1 MSRFNLSKVMGLVLA
16 ATMAAVPASSL
27 ATPTSAATLPSG
39 DETALT
45 AVDGTATA
53 ALSDVIAKDAD
64 GNALMYTTLRDAD
77 LKVVATNDPNQKVD
91 AKYKPTSDGGKGGTV
106 DKGATLYVNFRMAE
120 IAEHDGQ
127 NGIQEGTVYAMDL
140 PAELVPAAKSRD
152 GQALIDPET
161 PVTFFNAGGVKA
173 TGGIYTKKTSA
184 GDAAKDD
191 AGNTRYELHVIFSDV
206 ENRVDISGEYQ
217 FSTTLSDAVKGG
229 STVTLTYVPGGKLG
243 FDVTPDPAPAPNAN
257 YTATVSGAEVGDAGG
272 VYSITSELTKTI
284 ATPSE
289 ETTAGTDA
297 FDYGTFTVKSDNN
310 QGVWIDW
317 SKVSDDSAPTV
328 FNNYGKGGATTF
340 RVTLRYEDGATAV
353 LEADANNVVDAV
365 DGKKAVRFTDATK
378 NVQVDVFF
386 DGVLEGS
393 QSSATSF
400 IATSYTVSVTDGNG
414 AAAKGLRNIALSVP
428 TILTGDYTG
437 SGKAEYGV
445 SLEATADAATSLD
458 ALNVTG
464 KVAVD
469 LGSFGDPYLRS
480 DADSDKSSLSNSLEY
495 LPSSVATQ
503 FSTGTSGYNG
513 NYYWAE
519 FDPSVENNLGVDY
532 YVSLASFLPGGT
544 LASYSTNS
552 VTLDNGKTSTF
563 MNTDDAEGFALWGP
577 DPQDSWTNAGSLS
590 VNELLTKGLSDIA
603 AFKDSAGDAKLQY
616 QLRKVFAT
624 ANPGQQLVVYR
635 SESKNSDGTYAYIVI
650 DPRTVSSAIE
660 QNTNGWHNFREDG
673 KEKAGSWRL
682 HVFNGPNTVLDALFP
697 QYLGTVDANDDVDHG
712 NSITDKVQVGNG
724 AYDASSA
731 KSKTAQYGAGKLQAA
746 YMDYEWVSDGTIFWK
761 MTVNVANWQKW
772 SDAYLYIDADGSL
785 IPCSAPYG
793 ATVSGA
799 QVTGGTSGANMYVK
813 QADGSWKSLTAIY
826 GNKTFATAA
835 ADEMTSNPTLGKN
848 GSFTGHYAQLPQNS
862 GTEVYCSSDNT
873 ITIGFF
879 ASVYSSPA
887 SDAKTHQVTAQL
899 VCHTGDA
906 TLIAGADGKSW
917 PTDYGTYNSDGQWA
931 YRATATGNAATPA
944 LEKTGASTSEP
955 IPIERSIETLWTLRA
970 SNLTGASDVTD
981 ARAIRYVGNEL
992 LHADG
997 SSSSSSYYIAYGG
1010 ISGRIS
1016 VGDTMRGDSKIT
1028 TSYGEKIEGV
1038 DPAKYT
1044 HITQMFVETYPGIT
1058 EAGGAGGGCGPVP
1071 VKNGSSVSGDT
1082 YHWQKYDNGRW
1093 VSMSS
1098 VNTCWDPYNPG
1109 IYRSVLSTTN
1119 ANSDADPLAVYVYY
1133 AGNMSDSV
1141 GVALSSQALTSVGAV
1156 LSNGNF
1162 YTNSLVVE
1170 YRGLHQAKRLASNE
1184 FKTIDYKTQTDV
1196 ESLNEAAN
1204 KATGKTSE
1212 IDALTQLYNV
1222 TLGNSA
1228 RFGTWCST
1236 YENPTKREI
1245 TTAITAAL
1253 SINKSTP
1260 GVTRSEN
1267 TGGLTGSYTLQAQV
1281 GFSLTEYVNFE
1292 DYLTGFDNTELDDG
1306 AEDVSYKENEGDG
1319 DKALKALA
1327 KAINIKNL
1335 TIKATDTSGRQTD
1348 VYSNGSFTSDWQY
1361 STLKLNVGSHAGAL
1375 FSGQFRHNGWSVP
1388 AGTLFTFTYDLEL
1401 NMDGADGF
1409 RASEYYAGGALKLYN
1424 GAMAER
1430 PYSTTSTTSVDGADE
1445 AAVNLASGEIVEV
1458 GDQNMQFVDDGISL
1472 AGGEIDPDERMLR
1485 VWPDG
1490 DVEATYLAKDV
1501 LDKSALKTDSDN
1513 GIVTTGWM
1521 FWDWTGTQGKGSV
1534 SRTFNDV
1541 LTQTVDISLLDER
1554 VGLTDEQ
1561 KQGYLTELNELRIKY
1576 TSVQNLKV
1584 YLSDSRPSGKTAPS
1598 DKDLIWRYD
1607 GVVDADR
1614 EENTGKHNFTL
1625 TYKEPEVYSSFDLKT
1640 NDILGPGFALTVSDL
1655 GYNKYL
1661 TCTYDMVF
1669 DYESFCKDG
1678 VEKGL
1683 LNPDWTLIG
1692 TTRTYEWAYAENT
1705 VKNDRGQ
1712 EASATSGKIQ
1722 IGGATVSKK
1731 ASNVKPADG
1740 TADWTVDAAT
1750 GNVGSSKSLT
1760 ITDEFKATSDNDT
1773 VAEAATAA
1781 TSIDGVKV
1789 TYASVLIWENGALTS
1804 AATSAGW
1811 TNDNISVSTDGT
1823 KLAVT
1828 INNTDALKPV
1838 ASNKAVKVT
1847 YSTKLDKKAYAAK
1860 LLAAGVN
1867 VDEGAYALANSAA
1880 VTIGSLRTS
1889 ASDTVDF
1896 TPEVPLVAEKTSYGH
1911 PGNDLA
1917 TTSFVATGE
1926 AGDADRAAFTM
1937 TDSME
1942 VANDDI
1948 KGDAQLP
1955 VYAALKVTYF
1965 NVAVRKADGSGASF
1979 NADDIRNGD
1988 TGEYKVTLT
1997 DSDGEDF
2004 DSETTGVTGWV
2015 LTFDKLPAGATVTVS
2030 YDVTLDRETYLEE
2043 GGEEGKVISLK
2054 NSLSVGAQ
2062 NSKDRT
2068 AESAGEVSVQKQIA
2082 KTGALAADKAENG
2095 NPIIN
2100 WTFDVYLESS
2110 FSADDLANLQSV
2122 AVRDKLNPALK
2133 AITGKVKVY
2142 DLEVEDGA
2150 LKQGKELA
2158 ASDYDVA
2165 VGDGNVLTVTIKNPA
2180 AHHNVRI
2187 VAPTEV
2193 AATLGS
2199 VTNAAELV
2207 VDGEVIDKDE
2217 VDEDGA
2223 DAVTQWGKIVSVATP
2238 TFTATAEKYIDGQK
2252 AAADVEGDF
2261 TFSLVECDE
2270 DGNVSDGAHVYT
2282 ASNDEDGN
2290 ITFETIAYQSKPR
2303 EGTHCYLIYESA
2315 ATGDYSTDKTA
2326 YLVQVT
2332 VTKNQ
2337 ADGNYLVQSVVKAP
2351 ATATSVRFNN
2361 STKRDLS
2368 VTKAWNDD
2376 DNAKFARPASVT
2388 VRLYQDG
2395 SAVEGVD
2402 AAVLSEDNGW
2412 SYMWRGLPIAGGD
2425 YSVVEDEV
2433 ADYTSEA
2440 GEVTLGD
2447 DDVWH
2452 VVLTNTYAPAT
2463 RDLTV
2468 TKAWGDN
2475 DSTDKRPDHVVVRLY
2490 KDGKAVE
2497 GGSAVLNAAN
2507 NWAFTWN
2514 GLDRDGAYTVTE
2526 DAVDGYESSVGD
2538 VVLGEDGVWRVTVTN
2553 TLKEEEQPEVH
2564 DLIVTKTW
2572 DDNNDAAGNR
2582 PESVTVRLYQ
2592 NGKAVEGAEPVELT
2606 AANGWSYTW
2615 KDLPAAGGEYSV
2627 VENEVEGY
2635 VSNVGKIR
2643 LGDDGVWR
2651 ISLVNT
2657 AEAEKPETR
2666 SLVVTKAWNDMGN
2679 LDGARP
2685 KSITVRLYKDG
2696 KAVEGAAAEL
2706 SEDNNWTYTWTDLVV
2721 DGSQYTVVEDAV
2733 AGYDSKVS
2741 TTELGSDGVWR
2752 VTVTN
2757 TPTSETDGKK
2767 DHETPETPTTP
2778 KTNTST
2784 STGGKKAKKY
2794 ATPSTGDTAI
2804 SSVPFAVAGVVLV
2817 ALGCAACAYLRKRK

>member
-1 MSRFNLSKVMGLVLA
+1 MGLVLA
-16 ATMAAVPASSL
+16 ATMVAAPASSL
-27 ATPTSAATLPSG
+27 ATPPSAATLPSG
-39 DETALT
+39 DETALV
-45 AVDGTATA
+45 AVNGTATR
-53 ALSDVIAKDAD
+53 ALSDVIAKDAT

-77 LKVVATNDPNQKVD
+77 LKVVATNDPNQQVD
-91 AKYKPTSDGGKGGTV
+91 TKYKPVSDGGEGATV

-120 IAEHDGQ
+120 IVEHDGQ
-127 NGIQEGTVYAMDL
+127 NGIQEGTVYTMDL
-140 PAELVPAAKSRD
+140 PAELVPAAKSQD
-152 GQALIDPET
+152 GQALIDPEI

-173 TGGIYTKKTSA
+173 AGGIYTKKTSA
-184 GDAAKDD
+184 GDAAKDE
-191 AGNTRYELHVIFSDV
+191 AGNTCYELHVIFSDV

-217 FSTTLSDAVKGG
+217 FSTTLSSTVKGG

-257 YTATVSGAEVGDAGG
+257 YTATVSGAEVGSDVYG
-272 VYSITSELTKTI
+272 VYGITSELTKTVT
-284 ATPSE
+284 TPSD
-289 ETTAGTDA
+289 ETTAGADA
-297 FDYGTFTVKSDNN
+297 FEYGTFTVKSDNN
-310 QGVWIDW
+310 YGVWVDW
-317 SKVSDDSAPTV
+317 SKATDVSAPTV

-340 RVTLRYEDGATAV
+340 KVTLKYEDGAMAV
-353 LEADANNVVDAV
+353 LEADANNVVDAA
-365 DGKKAVRFTDATK
+365 DGKKAVRFTDTGK
-378 NVQVDVFF
+378 NTQVDVVF

-393 QSSATSF
+393 QSSVTSF

-414 AAAKGLRNIALSVP
+414 SAAKGLRNITLSVP
-428 TILTGDYTG
+428 AILTGDYTG

-445 SLEATADAATSLD
+445 SLEAEAAGTDSLD
-458 ALNVTG
+458 ALNATG

-469 LGSFGDPYLRS
+469 LGSFS
-480 DADSDKSSLSNSLEY
+480 DVFMQSKAYDDETALGNSLEY
-495 LPSSVATQ
+495 LPSSAVTQ
-503 FSTGTSGYNG
+503 LSSGTYSYNG

-519 FDPSVENNLGVDY
+519 FDPSVKNYLGVDY
-532 YVSLASFLPGGT
+532 YVSLASFLPSGN
-544 LASYSTNS
+544 LVSTTTS
-552 VTLDNGKTSTF
+552 FLTSPILDNGKASTF
-563 MNTDDAEGFALWGP
+563 MDAGSFGTLALYGP
-577 DPQDSWTNAGSLS
+577 EESDVQDSWTNAGSVS
-590 VNELLTKGLSDIA
+590 VNELLTKSLADIA

-624 ANPGQQLVVYR
+624 ADAGQQLVVYR
-635 SESKNSDGTYAYIVI
+635 SASKNSDGTYAYVVI
-650 DPRTVSSAIE
+650 DPRTVSSAID
-660 QNTNGWHNFREDG
+660 QNKNGWYNFREDG

-682 HVFNGPNTVLDALFP
+682 HVFNGPNTELGALFP
-697 QYLGTVDANDDVDHG
+697 QYLGTVDAKDASDG
-712 NSITDKVQVGNG
+712 NTITDKVQVGNG

-731 KSKTAQYGAGKLQAA
+731 KSKTTTYGASKLQAT
-746 YMDYEWVSDGTIFWK
+746 YMDYEWVSDDTIFWK

-772 SDAYLYIDADGSL
+772 SDAYLYIDTDGSL

-799 QVTGGTSGANMYVK
+799 QVTGGTSGANMYFK
-813 QADGSWKSLTAIY
+813 QADGSWKSLAAIF
-826 GNKTFATAA
+826 GKKTFATAA
-835 ADEMTSNPTLGKN
+835 ADEMTSNPTLGAN
-848 GSFTGHYAQLPQNS
+848 GSFTGYYAQLPQNS
-862 GTEVYCSSDNT
+862 GSEVYRSSDNT

-879 ASVYSSPA
+879 ASVYSSA
-887 SDAKTHQVTAQL
+887 RSDAETHQVTAQL

-917 PTDYGTYNSDGQWA
+917 PTDCGTYNADGQWA

-955 IPIERSIETLWTLRA
+955 IPIKRSIETLWTLRA
-970 SNLTGASDVTD
+970 FNLTGASDVTD
-981 ARAIRYVGNEL
+981 SRAIRYVNNAL
-992 LHADG
+992 LHASGSG
-997 SSSSSSYYIAYGG
+997 SSSGYIAYGG

-1016 VGDTMRGDSKIT
+1016 VGDTMKGDSKIT
-1028 TSYGEKIEGV
+1028 KSYGEKIEGV

-1044 HITQMFVETYPGIT
+1044 HVTQMFVKTYPGIS
-1058 EAGGAGGGCGPVP
+1058 EADGAGGGCGPVP
-1071 VKNGSSVSGDT
+1071 VKNGSSVYGDT

-1093 VSMSS
+1093 VSMDSAD
-1098 VNTCWDPYNPG
+1098 TCWDPYNPG
-1109 IYRSVLSTTN
+1109 IYRSVLSTTSV
-1119 ANSDADPLAVYVYY
+1119 NSDADPLAVYVYY

-1141 GVALSSQALTSVGAV
+1141 STVLGYETLTSIGAV

-1162 YTNSLVVE
+1162 HTNSLVVE
-1170 YRGLHQAKRLASNE
+1170 YRGLHQARVLSGNE

-1196 ESLNEAAN
+1196 ESLYEAAN
-1204 KATGKTSE
+1204 AAIGKTSE
-1212 IDALTQLYNV
+1212 VDALTQLYNV
-1222 TLGNSA
+1222 TLSNSA
-1228 RFGTWCST
+1228 RFGTWLST
-1236 YENPTKREI
+1236 NKNPTKKEI

-1260 GVTRSEN
+1260 GVSRTEG
-1267 TGGLTGSYTLQAQV
+1267 TGGMKGSYTLQMQV
-1281 GFSLTEYVNFE
+1281 GLSPTEYVNFE
-1292 DYLTGFDNTELDDG
+1292 DYLTGFDNTELGDG
-1306 AEDVSYKENEGDG
+1306 VEDVSYTEGEGDG
-1319 DKALKALA
+1319 NDALGALA
-1327 KAINIKNL
+1327 KAANIKNL
-1335 TIKATDTSGRQTD
+1335 TIKATDTSGNVTT
-1348 VYSNGSFTSDWQY
+1348 VYSNGSFTDDWRY
-1361 STLKLNVGSHAGAL
+1361 STLNLNTGSHAGAL
-1375 FSGQFRHNGWSVP
+1375 FCGQFKASNWRVA

-1401 NMDGADGF
+1401 NMDGTDGF

-1424 GAMAER
+1424 GAVAER
-1430 PYSTTSTTSVDGADE
+1430 PYSATSTTSVDGADE

-1472 AGGEIDPDERMLR
+1472 AGGEIDPDKRMLR

-1490 DVEATYLAKDV
+1490 NVQATYLAKDIIG
-1501 LDKSALKTDSDN
+1501 KSVMKTDDVD
-1513 GIVTTGWM
+1513 GVVTNSWI
-1521 FWDWTGTQGKGSV
+1521 FWDWTGTQGKGTV
-1534 SRTFNDV
+1534 SRT
-1541 LTQTVDISLLDER
+1541 LTDLVTQSMDISLLDER
-1554 VGLTDEQ
+1554 TDLTDMQ
-1561 KQGYLTELNELRIKY
+1561 KQQYLTTLNELRIKY
-1576 TSVQNLKV
+1576 TRLENLKV
-1584 YLSDSRPSGKTAPS
+1584 YLSDSKPSSKTAPS

-1607 GVVDADR
+1607 GVIDADR
-1614 EENTGKHNFTL
+1614 VQYTRKHYFKL
-1625 TYKEPEVYSSFDLKT
+1625 TYIQAKAGPDSEGKKNNIV
-1640 NDILGPGFALTVSDL
+1640 GPGFELTVSDL
-1655 GYNKYL
+1655 GYNKFL
-1661 TCTYDMVF
+1661 ASTYDMVF
-1669 DYESFCKDG
+1669 NLEGFLKEA

-1683 LNPDWTLIG
+1683 LNPDYTLIG
-1692 TTRTYEWAYAENT
+1692 TTKTCEWASAENA
-1705 VKNDRGQ
+1705 VDNGRGQ
-1712 EASATSGKIQ
+1712 KASATSGKIQ
-1722 IGGATVSKK
+1722 IGGATIAKK
-1731 ASNVKPADG
+1731 VGNAKPADG
-1740 TADWTVDAAT
+1740 TADWTVDATT
-1750 GNVGSSKSLT
+1750 GNVGSNKSLT
-1760 ITDEFKATSDNDT
+1760 ITDEFKATSDNAA
-1773 VAEAATAA
+1773 VADAATAA

-1789 TYASVLIWENGALTS
+1789 TYASMLIWENGALTS

-1811 TNDNISVSTDGT
+1811 TDDNISVATNGT
-1823 KLAVT
+1823 KLTVT
-1828 INNTDALKPV
+1828 ISNTDALKPV
-1838 ASNKAVKVT
+1838 ASNKAVKVA

-1860 LLAAGVN
+1860 LLAEGVN

-1880 VTIGSLRTS
+1880 VTIGSLKTS
-1889 ASDTVDF
+1889 ASDSADF
-1896 TPEVPLVAEKTSYGH
+1896 TPEVPLAAEKTSCGH

-1917 TTSFVATGE
+1917 TTRFTATGKT
-1926 AGDADRAAFTM
+1926 GDADRTAFTM
-1937 TDSME
+1937 TDSMK

-1955 VYAALKVTYF
+1955 VYAALRVTSF
-1965 NVAVRKADGSGASF
+1965 NVAVTKADGSGASF

-1988 TGEYKVTLT
+1988 TGEYDVTLT
-1997 DSDGEDF
+1997 DSDGEGF

-2062 NSKDRT
+2062 NSKERA
-2068 AESAGEVSVQKQIA
+2068 AESDAEVSVQKQIV

-2110 FSADDLANLQSV
+2110 FSADDLANLRSV
-2122 AVRDKLNPALK
+2122 AVRDELNPALK
-2133 AITGKVKVY
+2133 AITSKVKVY

-2150 LKQGKELA
+2150 LKQGAELA
-2158 ASDYDVA
+2158 ASDYEVSL
-2165 VGDGNVLTVTIKNPA
+2165 GDGNVLTVTIKNPA

-2193 AATLGS
+2193 AATLDS

-2223 DAVTQWGKIVSVATP
+2223 DAVTQWGKIFSVATP

-2252 AAADVEGDF
+2252 AAAEVAGDF
-2261 TFSLVECDE
+2261 TFSLVECDA
-2270 DGNVSDGAHVYT
+2270 DGNVSDGARIYT
-2282 ASNDEDGN
+2282 ASNDVDGN

-2303 EGTHCYLIYESA
+2303 EGIHYYLIYESA
-2315 ATGDYSTDKTA
+2315 VTGDYSTDKTS

-2337 ADGNYLVQSVVKAP
+2337 ADGNYLVQSVVKTPVA
-2351 ATATSVRFNN
+2351 AASVRFNN
-2361 STKRDLS
+2361 STKRDLV

-2376 DNAKFARPASVT
+2376 NNAKLARPASVT
-2388 VRLYQDG
+2388 VRLYQG
-2395 SAVEGVD
+2395 GNAVEGVD
-2402 AAVLSEDNGW
+2402 AAVLSEANGW
-2412 SYMWRGLPIAGGD
+2412 SYTWKDLPIAGGD
-2425 YSVVEDEV
+2425 YTVVEDEV
-2433 ADYTSEA
+2433 ADYSSEA

-2447 DDVWH
+2447 DDVWR
-2452 VVLTNTYAPAT
+2452 VELTNTYVPAT

-2475 DSTDKRPDHVVVRLY
+2475 DNADKRPDHVVVRLY

-2497 GGSAVLNAAN
+2497 GGSAVLNAEN

-2514 GLDRDGAYTVTE
+2514 SLDCDGNYTVTE

-2538 VVLGEDGVWRVTVTN
+2538 VVLGDDGVWRVTVTN

-2564 DLIVTKTW
+2564 DLTVTKTW

-2582 PESVTVRLYQ
+2582 PESVAVRLYQ
-2592 NGKAVEGAEPVELT
+2592 NGKAVEGAEPVELS

-2615 KDLPAAGGEYSV
+2615 TDLPIAGGEYSV
-2627 VENEVEGY
+2627 VEDEVEGY
-2635 VSNVGKIR
+2635 VSSVGKVR
-2643 LGDDGVWR
+2643 LGEDGVWR

-2657 AEAEKPETR
+2657 AETEKPETR

-2679 LDGARP
+2679 LEGARP
-2685 KSITVRLYKDG
+2685 KSVTVRLYKDG
-2696 KAVEGAAAEL
+2696 KAVEGASAEL

-2721 DGSQYTVVEDAV
+2721 DGGQYTVVEDAV
-2733 AGYDSKVS
+2733 AGYYSKVS
-2741 TTELGSDGVWR
+2741 ATELGSDGVWR

-2804 SSVPFAVAGVVLV
+2804 SSVPFAVAGVALV
-2817 ALGCAACAYLRKRK
+2817 AAGCGAFAYLRKRK